1 MLTFRFLRKSW
12 KVGELNVLQ
21 TLKTIPFLHTGKTQ
35 TTIKFYKK
43 KSFFQLFNFQSLSKE
58 SNTKDN
64 SYLCN
69 GLKYFTPSSIVVPK
83 SKKPIK
89 FSLIVFLL
97 DLNSPSL
104 SCCHVKAG

>member
-64 SYLCN
+64 SYAM
-69 GLKYFTPSSIVVPK
+69 
-83 SKKPIK
+83 
-89 FSLIVFLL
+89 
-97 DLNSPSL
+97 D
-104 SCCHVKAG
+104 